1 MGARAVTI
9 FSPDVNR
16 FLFVLFRRLPLGSND
31 EGRLI
36 FFPEYMMM
44 MIMLLL
50 FVICV
55 CVIGRYN
62 MYIYYERYVRA
73 VDDDLYGLCLNALD
87 FIWSRCH
94 VEWTTAK

>member
-44 MIMLLL
+44 MMLLDAL
-50 FVICV
+50 CI
-55 CVIGRYN
+55 Y

-73 VDDDLYGLCLNALD
+73 IDDDLYGLCLNALD
-87 FIWSRCH
+87 FIRSRCH
-94 VEWTTAK
+94 VEWITAK